1 MGSPLVFKIFRRPL
15 PLETGAP
22 PNLQRAKKG
31 QRLWLGDE
39 EARKQG
45 EAMLNRVGPMYG
57 VKYSWD
63 SRCSSAFDSLRL
75 VLWAQSQGK
84 NEEFMAAIGWRHF
97 GEDKQLADRQ
107 ELLAAAEEA
116 GLDRQQAEQVIDRGR
131 FQRELAETTNHWL
144 AKTMVDAGG
153 GMMVSG
159 IPVLIFKSTNPRQ
172 KTEDKLHGS
181 IPQHDIEAALRRLE
195 ALEKNVL
202 GR

>member
-22 PNLQRAKKG
+22 PHLQRAKKG

-39 EARKQG
+39 MAREQG

-75 VLWAQSQGK
+75 VLWAQSHGK

-97 GEDKQLADRQ
+97 GEDKQLSDRQ
-107 ELLAAAEEA
+107 ELLAAVEEA
-116 GLDRQQAEQVIDRGR
+116 GLDRQEAEQVLDRGG
-131 FQRELAETTNHWL
+131 FQRELQETTGHWL

-159 IPVLIFKSTNPRQ
+159 IPVLIFKSTNPKQ
-172 KTEDKLHGS
+172 KTEEKLHGS
-181 IPQHDIEAALRRLE
+181 IPQHDIEAALRKLE
-195 ALEKNVL
+195 ALENQAL